1 VRPWRSWVRRGVRVR
16 PGRSRGS
23 CRCWLGGCAWDGEAG
38 QMCGFTAVGVL
49 IDRPFHYPAIVTS
62 DQLRL
67 GQEGPHGNE
76 PRQLTV

>member
-1 VRPWRSWVRRGVRVR
+1 
-16 PGRSRGS
+16 
-23 CRCWLGGCAWDGEAG
+23 
-38 QMCGFTAVGVL
+38 MCGFTAVGVL